1 MASRFA
7 SRARK
12 WQAADSRDVSGGL
25 TDEKI
30 WRELALGLVIN
41 RSVPDYIDDDTVSR
55 ELWRVWATYWLP
67 WQISDEEMESM
78 CHAAKS
84 D

>member
-7 SRARK
+7 SRPRNR
-12 WQAADSRDVSGGL
+12 QAADSRDVGGGL

-41 RSVPDYIDDDTVSR
+41 RSVPDYIDDDTVSK
-55 ELWRVWATYWLP
+55 ELRRIWATYWLP
-67 WQISDEEMESM
+67 WHISDEEMESM
-78 CHAAKS
+78 CHAEPH
-84 D
+84 